1 MEQEGL
7 SILNPLR
14 NFEVDPEDVSPFLIS
29 ICVVVGLFLLKV
41 LLRRFIKWRIGAEG
55 TPVNKVWHLTWIS
68 IILGLGSVGLFISL
82 NAHQTS
88 SGPPP
93 IPIRIAS
100 CFTISV
106 YLIVFK
112 SLLGRLLKDHLI
124 GLDLDPK
131 FMNKIWHFTWVIVIL
146 LFGIISLTAS
156 LNILSAAAAAAAAI
170 VGFSLQTPLKTIVGG
185 LMIVTGKNFEKGDC
199 VKIGDIKGEV
209 VEIKPMSIIL
219 KEANGT
225 ESGTVHI
232 PNSMLFDQMII
243 NYTRLPPEETPV

>member
-14 NFEVDPEDVSPFLIS
+14 NFGVDPEDVSWFFITV
-29 ICVVVGLFLLKV
+29 CVVVGLFVLKV
-41 LLRRFIKWRIGAEG
+41 LLRRFIKWRIGAKG

-68 IILGLGSVGLFISL
+68 IILGLGSVGLFVSL

-100 CFTISV
+100 CFTISI

-131 FMNKIWHFTWVIVIL
+131 FMNKIWHFTWVVVIL

-170 VGFSLQTPLKTIVGG
+170 VGISLQTPLRTIVGG

-219 KEANGT
+219 KEANET

-232 PNSMLFDQMII
+232 PNSMLFDQVII
-243 NYTRLPPEETPV
+243 NYTKPSLEEA